1 MMGSVAEL
9 AKKVPD
15 CCHTTQCNRDQC
27 SVRLNGTP
35 PNRVIVDMDCAA
47 LGLNNETRCDY
58 LFVSEEDKTT
68 WVAPIELKGGK
79 VGSVTRVANQLR
91 GGAELAAKLLP
102 PGLAIQFVPV
112 LAHKRSIHR
121 VDLKKLRKEKIRLR
135 GSVQMIE
142 IVRCGDP
149 LIKALRP

>member
-35 PNRVIVDMDCAA
+35 TNRLIIDMDCEA
-47 LGLNNETRCDY
+47 LEMTTETRCDY
-58 LFVSEEDKTT
+58 LFVSEDDDTT

-79 VGSVTRVANQLR
+79 AGSVSRVANQLR
-91 GGAELAAKLLP
+91 RGTTLAAELLP
-102 PGLAIQFVPV
+102 ESLAIQFVPV
-112 LAHKRSIHR
+112 LAHKKSIHK

-135 GSVQMIE
+135 NNVGMIR
-142 IVRCGDP
+142 IVKCGTP
-149 LIKALRP
+149 LVKALRL